1 MNRYAHCNFQFRRHP
16 TARYLAFVGLMR
28 QVLSHHRSEFASLLS
43 AWRHWSASCA
53 RSRSDAYSSVFGFLT
68 LESGLAGPDCPVN
81 TSRRISDQSVSAPW

>member
-53 RSRSDAYSSVFGFLT
+53 RSRSDAYTSVFRLFDSGEWASRAGLSGKHLGAYLT
-68 LESGLAGPDCPVN
+68 NP
-81 TSRRISDQSVSAPW
+81 